1 MHSVE
6 KTDKEV
12 RVCRKGSD
20 YNSRLCSSS
29 GRIYNDAN
37 LLGSDF
43 WKRESIGS
51 GHNDEVSLSTT
62 GTKNIV
68 GIMSYWVPSVYNSLC
83 TAD

>member
-1 MHSVE
+1 LRKLIKKCGCVE
-6 KTDKEV
+6 KGVIKIPGYAV
-12 RVCRKGSD
+12 A
-20 YNSRLCSSS
+20 S

>member
-1 MHSVE
+1 
-6 KTDKEV
+6 
-12 RVCRKGSD
+12 
-20 YNSRLCSSS
+20 
-29 GRIYNDAN
+29 
-37 LLGSDF
+37 LGSDF